1 MVKNPNRPDCAGPLP
16 RQDFENY
23 IKEVEGVTADMHRF
37 VHKMRKIKS
46 SLLKP
51 EPKPNLGRS

>member
-1 MVKNPNRPDCAGPLP
+1 MAKNLNKPDCAGPIP
-16 RQDFENY
+16 KQDFENY

-46 SLLKP
+46 TLLGT
-51 EPKPNLGRS
+51 ERKPNLGRI